1 MSFFL
6 AFIVLSL
13 IADIVAIGTYLQYCG
28 KCHNATK
35 YATKIMIEISPINA
49 RTLILDLVLTN
60 EPPVYTIQQL
70 LKAGE
75 ALGIGESAIRSA
87 LSRLTREGQVENV
100 QRGLYGIGPK
110 GRPLQDRLLSWR
122 EHVHPPRAW
131 SGGWYLAIAGA
142 ADRADRT
149 VWRRTLRALR
159 LQGFA
164 EAEPGIWA
172 RPDNTDTSLDD
183 FRRILLA
190 IGGAPSLLLLRA
202 TEMDEHRLKGWRRLW
217 SVPEMQAR
225 YREMQKLM
233 LDSTRDLGRK
243 SVADAAAE
251 TLLIGRTGVRILH
264 FDPALPEELCPSE
277 FRRKMTETMIT
288 YNRRGT
294 KLWFDLLGIS

>member
-1 MSFFL
+1 
-6 AFIVLSL
+6 
-13 IADIVAIGTYLQYCG
+13 
-28 KCHNATK
+28 
-35 YATKIMIEISPINA
+35 MIEISPINA

-75 ALGIGESAIRSA
+75 ALGIGESAMRSA

-122 EHVHPPRAW
+122 AHVHPPRTW

-172 RPDNTDTSLDD
+172 RPDNTDASLDD
-183 FRRILLA
+183 FRRILSA

-202 TEMDEHRLKGWRRLW
+202 TEMDEHRLKDWRRLW